1 MNAALYLGRV
11 FHQRHLP
18 RQHRFNYPFFM
29 WALNLDRVDE
39 IADLGFW
46 FSPRRAAL
54 SRFRRADYLGPAEEP
69 LHLCVK
75 RKLEKLTNKPVTG
88 EIWGLLNLSTLGLYF
103 SPINFY
109 FGYDLQGNCT
119 HLLAEVS
126 NTPWN
131 ERHYYAHDLTIPNPE
146 IRHAKAFH
154 VSPFNP
160 MEQEYRWQIEPPGE
174 RVRIRIAVHDQRG
187 HIFDAAIQLQQQPL
201 TTSVA
206 RSQLLKKPVM
216 TGFILA
222 GIYWQAL
229 RLYLKKVPY
238 VPYKKKESS

>member
-18 RQHRFNYPFFM
+18 RQHRFHYPFFM
-29 WALNLDRVDE
+29 WALNLDRLDE
-39 IADLGFW
+39 IADLGLW
-46 FSPRRAAL
+46 FSPRRTAL
-54 SRFRRADYLGPAEEP
+54 SRFRRADYLGPADEP
-69 LHLCVK
+69 LHLSVK
-75 RKLEKLTNKPVTG
+75 RKLEQLTNKPVTG
-88 EIWGLLNLSTLGLYF
+88 EIWGLLNLSSLGVYF

-131 ERHYYAHDLTIPNPE
+131 ERHYYAHDLTEADAE
-146 IRHAKAFH
+146 IRHSKAFH

-160 MEQEYRWQIEPPGE
+160 MDQEYRWQIEPPEE
-174 RVRIRIAVHDQRG
+174 RVRIRIAVHDRRG
-187 HIFDAAIQLQQQPL
+187 HIFDAVIQLQQQPL
-201 TTSVA
+201 TASEA
-206 RSQLLKKPVM
+206 RVQLLKKPVM

-229 RLYLKKVPY
+229 RLYRKKVPY

>member
-1 MNAALYLGRV
+1 MNVALYLGTV
-11 FHQRHLP
+11 FHQRYLP
-18 RQHRFNYPFFM
+18 RQHRFQYPFFM
-29 WALNLDRVDE
+29 WALNLDQIDAVP
-39 IADLGFW
+39 DLGPW

-54 SRFRRADYLGPAEEP
+54 NRFRRADYLGPANES

-75 RKLEKLTNKPVTG
+75 GKLEEMTQKPVTG
-88 EIWGLLNLSTLGLYF
+88 EIWGLLNLSSLGLYF

-131 ERHYYAHDLTIPNPE
+131 ERHYYAHDLTEPGRE
-146 IRHAKAFH
+146 IRHAKEFH

-174 RVRIRIAVHDQRG
+174 RVRIRIEVSDRRG
-187 HIFDAAIQLQQQPL
+187 HIFDATIQLQQQPL
-201 TTSVA
+201 TTAVA
-206 RSQLLKKPVM
+206 RAQLLKKPLM

-222 GIYWQAL
+222 AIYWQAL

-238 VPYKKKESS
+238 VPYMKKESS